1 MRHAGRTGSR
11 RAAIQRCAAV
21 SRYSFSILVIGV
33 LPGLLA
39 AQVPRPGDARP
50 DLPGFVEVADESS
63 WSLPTIIAQVEPG
76 LARDDDDTGPA
87 PETARGAY
95 VVQIGAFANAENA
108 TRLLGEI
115 EARGNRGIIRRKI
128 NAEGVELTQ
137 VLAGPFATREDAVE
151 AQARLAADGWNG
163 YVLAA
168 PAGVERGIMV
178 APSVAA
184 TPPRSPAPNEVSTRK
199 PWALP
204 VPDRPGGDS
213 DIVTTPRVQAS
224 GFRFRGNTAFS
235 DEELRSLTTAYTNR
249 PISFEELLHL
259 RDQLTLYYV
268 SHGYVTS
275 GVLLPEQVVSDGII
289 ELQIIEGTLAAVNVT
304 DVERLRPAYIEKRVR
319 ADDSEV
325 VNMTTLE
332 GRLQVLQQDPL
343 IHHVE
348 AQLVPGPLREVSEL
362 NLRVFERQPF
372 GGSLEVNNHQAP
384 AIGSERAMARFW
396 HRNLSGGGDSL
407 NVTASGSEGLG
418 ELQASY
424 EIPLNSRG
432 MRLGFWGIAT
442 KAEAVEA
449 PFDQLDIESE
459 TQSYAIDF
467 SHPFI
472 RNLNTEFSIFG
483 SAEVR
488 QSQSFLFGEG
498 FQFSEGLEEDGIAR
512 VTVLRLGV
520 QYTHRDRQRVF
531 AARST
536 FSGGIDA
543 FDATI
548 NEIGPSGEFFAWLAQ
563 LQWAQR
569 FDWLDARMIAR
580 LDAQLALDP
589 LLPLE
594 QFAVGGHATVRG
606 YRENRFVRDNGVV
619 GSLEFRIP
627 IWRRSSGRS
636 VLELAPFYDYG
647 RSSNRDRPTPQPE
660 VLESV
665 GVGLIAPISAMFY
678 GEVYWG
684 HALRDVPDISDEHNL
699 QDDGIHFQFR
709 LVFE

>member
-1 MRHAGRTGSR
+1 MKDTVRTGGC
-11 RAAIQRCAAV
+11 RAAIKGCAAGF
-21 SRYSFSILVIGV
+21 RYSLAILVIGL
-33 LPGLLA
+33 LPGLLV
-39 AQVPRPGDARP
+39 AQVPRPGDDRP
-50 DLPGFVEVADESS
+50 ELPDFVEGEAATS
-63 WSLPTIIAQVEPG
+63 WSLPTIVAQVDAARAGDVEDAGSVAGEPQS
-76 LARDDDDTGPA
+76 
-87 PETARGAY
+87 AY
-95 VVQIGAFANAENA
+95 VVQVGAFADSANAA
-108 TRLLGEI
+108 RLLTDL
-115 EARGNRGIIRRKI
+115 EASGHKGTIQRTA
-128 NAEGVELTQ
+128 NADGVELAQ
-137 VLAGPFATREDAVE
+137 VMVGPFATRDAALE
-151 AQARLAADGWNG
+151 AQAALAADGWTG
-163 YVLAA
+163 YVHAE
-168 PAGVERGIMV
+168 PAVVERAV
-178 APSVAA
+178 VVAA
-184 TPPRSPAPNEVSTRK
+184 TAAEASPAMAPKVATHDA
-199 PWALP
+199 WTLP
-204 VPDRPGGDS
+204 ATGASGGDS
-213 DIVTTPRVQAS
+213 NIVTTPRVQVS

-235 DEELRSLTTAYTNR
+235 DEELWELTSAYTNR
-249 PISFEELLHL
+249 PISFEELLRL
-259 RDQLTLYYV
+259 RDELTLHYV

-289 ELQIIEGTLAAVNVT
+289 EFQVVEGTLAAINVSEA
-304 DVERLRPAYIEKRVR
+304 ERLRPGYVERRLR
-319 ADDSEV
+319 ADESEV

-348 AQLVPGPLREVSEL
+348 AQLVPGPRRELSEL
-362 NLRVFERQPF
+362 NLRVFERRPF
-372 GGSLEVNNHQAP
+372 GGSFEVNNHQAP
-384 AIGSERAMARFW
+384 SIGSERAMARFW
-396 HRNLSGGGDSL
+396 HRNLSGGGDSF
-407 NVTASGSEGLG
+407 NITASGSEGLG
-418 ELQASY
+418 EVEASY

-432 MRLGFWGIAT
+432 TRLGFWAIAT
-442 KAEAVEA
+442 RAEAVEA

-459 TQSYAIDF
+459 TESYAIDF
-467 SHPFI
+467 THPFI
-472 RNLNTEFSIFG
+472 RNLNTELSIFG

-548 NEIGPSGEFFAWLAQ
+548 NESGPSGEFFAWLAQ

-569 FDWLDARMIAR
+569 FDWLDMRMIAR

-619 GSLEFRIP
+619 ASLEFRIP
-627 IWRRSSGRS
+627 IWRRASGRS

-647 RSSNRDRPTPQPE
+647 RATNRDRPTPQPE
-660 VLESV
+660 VLESA
-665 GVGLIAPISAMFY
+665 GLGLIAPISAMFY
-678 GEVYWG
+678 GEVFWG

-699 QDDGIHFQFR
+699 QDDGIHFRFR

>member
-1 MRHAGRTGSR
+1 MRRTGKSEPN
-11 RAAIQRCAAV
+11 RAAILRLRTV
-21 SRYSFSILVIGV
+21 IFSV
-33 LPGLLA
+33 LSTIALWSVPGLLA
-39 AQVPRPGDARP
+39 AQAPRPGDDRP
-50 DLPGFVEVADESS
+50 ELPDFVEADGQAT
-63 WSLPTIIAQVEPG
+63 WSLPTIVAQLNAAPAGNAKVVEPG
-76 LARDDDDTGPA
+76 
-87 PETARGAY
+87 PEGAQAGF
-95 VVQIGAFANAENA
+95 VVQVGAFADADNAA
-108 TRLLGEI
+108 KLLRELESKGH
-115 EARGNRGIIRRKI
+115 RGTIYRTVNDDD
-128 NAEGVELTQ
+128 VELAQ
-137 VLAGPFATREDAVE
+137 VMVGPFETRDAALT
-151 AQARLAADGWNG
+151 AQAELAADGWSG
-163 YVLAA
+163 YVLAGLATVQRSVVVNTAAAAVTPTKA
-168 PAGVERGIMV
+168 PE
-178 APSVAA
+178 AA
-184 TPPRSPAPNEVSTRK
+184 AHDA
-199 PWALP
+199 WALP
-204 VPDRPGGDS
+204 ASGAPGGGA
-213 DIVTTPRVQAS
+213 DIVTTPRVQVS
-224 GFRFRGNTAFS
+224 GYRFSGNTAFS
-235 DEELRSLTTAYTNR
+235 DEELQSLTTAYTNR
-249 PISFEELLHL
+249 PISFEELLRL
-259 RDQLTLYYV
+259 RDELTLHYV

-275 GVLLPEQVVSDGII
+275 GVLLPEQVVRDGII
-289 ELQIIEGTLAAVNVT
+289 ELQVVEGTLGAVNVS
-304 DVERLRPAYIEKRVR
+304 DVERLRSGYVEKRLR
-319 ADDSEV
+319 SDDSEV

-348 AQLVPGPLREVSEL
+348 AQLVPGPRREVSEL
-362 NLRVFERQPF
+362 NLRVFEWQPF
-372 GGSLEVNNHQAP
+372 GGSFEVNNYQAP
-384 AIGSERAMARFW
+384 AIGSERATARFW
-396 HRNLSGGGDSL
+396 HRNLSGGGDSF
-407 NVTASGSEGLG
+407 NVSASGSEGLG
-418 ELQASY
+418 ELEASY

-432 MRLGFWGIAT
+432 TRLGFWAIAT

-459 TQSYAIDF
+459 TQSGAINF
-467 SHPFI
+467 SHPFV

-498 FQFSEGLEEDGIAR
+498 FQFSEGLEEDGISRA
-512 VTVLRLGV
+512 TVLRLGV

-548 NEIGPSGEFFAWLAQ
+548 NDTGPSGEFFAWLAQ

-569 FDWLDARMIAR
+569 FDWLDVRMIAR

-627 IWRRSSGRS
+627 IWRRSSGRT

-665 GVGLIAPISAMFY
+665 GLGLIAPISAMFY

-699 QDDGIHFQFR
+699 QDDGIHFRFR

>member
-1 MRHAGRTGSR
+1 MKEMRKTGRCHS
-11 RAAIQRCAAV
+11 V
-21 SRYSFSILVIGV
+21 LRYSLSILAIGI

-39 AQVPRPGDARP
+39 AQVPRPGDERP
-50 DLPGFVEVADESS
+50 ELPGFIEAEGGAT
-63 WSLPTIIAQVEPG
+63 WNLPTIVAQVDPKPDG
-76 LARDDDDTGPA
+76 NLGNTGPGPA
-87 PETARGAY
+87 PATF
-95 VVQIGAFANAENA
+95 VVQVGAFSDAENA
-108 TRLLGEI
+108 ARLLRELEVKGH
-115 EARGNRGIIRRKI
+115 RGTIHRSVN
-128 NAEGVELTQ
+128 EVGVELTQ
-137 VLAGPFATREDAVE
+137 VLAGPYENREVAAE
-151 AQARLAADGWNG
+151 AQARLAADGWTG
-163 YVLAA
+163 YVLEEPAVVGRSVVVSTAA
-168 PAGVERGIMV
+168 A
-178 APSVAA
+178 SA
-184 TPPRSPAPNEVSTRK
+184 TPTTVPAAASQDA
-199 PWALP
+199 WGLP
-204 VPDRPGGDS
+204 AAGASGD
-213 DIVTTPRVQAS
+213 DANIVTTPRVQVS

-235 DEELRSLTTAYTNR
+235 DEELHSLTTAYTNG
-249 PISFEELLHL
+249 PISFEDLLRL
-259 RDQLTLYYV
+259 RDELTLHYV
-268 SHGYVTS
+268 SHGFVTS
-275 GVLLPEQVVSDGII
+275 GVLLPEQVVHDGII
-289 ELQIIEGTLAAVNVT
+289 EFQVVEGTLAAINVS
-304 DVERLRPAYIEKRVR
+304 DVERLRPAYIEKRLR
-319 ADDSEV
+319 SDSNEV
-325 VNMTTLE
+325 VNMTALE

-348 AQLVPGPLREVSEL
+348 AQLVPGSRRDLSEL
-362 NLRVFERQPF
+362 NLSIFERRPF
-372 GGSLEVNNHQAP
+372 GGSFEINNHQAP

-396 HRNLSGGGDSL
+396 HRNVSGGGDSF

-418 ELQASY
+418 ELEASY
-424 EIPLNSRG
+424 EFPLNSRG
-432 MRLGFWGIAT
+432 TRLGIWAIAT

-472 RNLNTEFSIFG
+472 RDLNTEFSIFG

-498 FQFSEGLEEDGIAR
+498 FQFSEGLEQDGIAR

-548 NEIGPSGEFFAWLAQ
+548 NETGPSGEFFSWLAQ

-569 FDWLDARMIAR
+569 FDWLNARMIVR

-606 YRENRFVRDNGVV
+606 YRENRFVRDNGWV
-619 GSLEFRIP
+619 GSLEFRVP
-627 IWRRSSGRS
+627 IWRRSSGRT

-647 RSSNRDRPTPQPE
+647 RSWNRDRPTPQPE
-660 VLESV
+660 VLESA
-665 GVGLIAPISAMFY
+665 GLGLIAPISAMFY
-678 GEVYWG
+678 AEVYWG
-684 HALRDVPDISDEHNL
+684 HALSDVPDISDEHNL
-699 QDDGIHFQFR
+699 QDDGLHFRFR